1 MDLSSQGKWGC
12 VVVDA
17 PWAAP
22 RVAPQWGGDDTEW
35 EGGPKKMVW
44 KRENEKCTGLHEGG
58 MEMSWEVNGTFSN
71 MMSLSLV

>member
-17 PWAAP
+17 PWAGP

-35 EGGPKKMVW
+35 EGGSQENGLEE
-44 KRENEKCTGLHEGG
+44 RE
-58 MEMSWEVNGTFSN
+58 
-71 MMSLSLV
+71 